1 MKLIADTNVLVRVL
15 VQDDP
20 AQAQI
25 AQSALAAAELIAIP
39 LPVLCELCWVLK
51 SSSNVDRTEISVA
64 VRTLIASSKVV
75 ADHAAIQSGL
85 DMLEAGGDFADGVIA
100 YGGPLLGGDTLLT
113 FDAKAAKLLEA
124 QGHPVSLLA

>member
-1 MKLIADTNVLVRVL
+1 MKLIADSNVLVRVL

-20 AQAQI
+20 AQAQM

-51 SSSNVDRTEISVA
+51 GSYNVDRAEIAVA
-64 VRTLIASSKVV
+64 VRTLIASSKV
-75 ADHAAIQSGL
+75 ADHTAIESGL
-85 DMLEAGGDFADGVIA
+85 DLLEAGGDFADGVIA
-100 YGGPLLGGDTLLT
+100 HGGASLGGDTLLT

-124 QGHPVSLLA
+124 QGRTVSLLA